1 MIQLL
6 QWCMKLRLWG
16 FDKHTQQ
23 AVFSLLKLAE
33 FGPLHKF
40 IAVFAETLDF
50 PFWPLWYAALYSVCC
65 AGFFPLP
72 SLCTVSCYSIK
83 SCVCFSFHPAS
94 VPLLPLL
101 VQRKGQGVCYE
112 NLFSSSSIG
121 IVCQC
126 DICQCQFYWTN
137 IKCICKFCQCTV
149 YLNWCHFASVSKI
162 QILDQE
168 LHVHSHTVMEKLL
181 CKA

>member
-1 MIQLL
+1 MAHCISSLQCLRRRLISLFGHFDMLL
-6 QWCMKLRLWG
+6 SIVY
-16 FDKHTQQ
+16 
-23 AVFSLLKLAE
+23 AVLA
-33 FGPLHKF
+33 
-40 IAVFAETLDF
+40 
-50 PFWPLWYAALYSVCC
+50 
-65 AGFFPLP
+65 FPLAFLVH
-72 SLCTVSCYSIK
+72 SSKLLFI

-149 YLNWCHFASVSKI
+149 YLNWCHFATVVYPYFSKHAC
-162 QILDQE
+162 L
-168 LHVHSHTVMEKLL
+168 T
-181 CKA
+181 